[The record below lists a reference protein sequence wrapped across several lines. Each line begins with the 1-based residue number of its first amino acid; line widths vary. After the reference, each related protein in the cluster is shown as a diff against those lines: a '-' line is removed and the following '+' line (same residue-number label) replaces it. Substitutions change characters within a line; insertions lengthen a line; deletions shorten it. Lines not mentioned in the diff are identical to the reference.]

1 MYIFALQMNIYSMK
15 NKVQRQLEIRKIIQ
29 KGNIHSQEEL
39 LTELKHKGFELT
51 QATLS
56 RDLKVLQVAK
66 TTHPAK
72 GYVYTI
78 PENGHSEPTP
88 AQNRVNYLADGFQG
102 IQFSGNLAVVKTIPG
117 YASSIAA
124 VIDQTSP
131 WEIIGTVAGD
141 DTILIIQREGISKN
155 DLVAALV
162 TIMPKLKG
170 RI

>member
-1 MYIFALQMNIYSMK
+1 MK

-29 KGNIHSQEEL
+29 KGNIHSQDEL
-39 LTELKHKGFELT
+39 LAELKHKGFELT

-72 GYVYTI
+72 GYVYSI
-78 PENGHSEPTP
+78 PENGKNETTP
-88 AQNRVNYLADGFQG
+88 AQNRVNYLADGFQD
-102 IQFSGNLAVVKTIPG
+102 IQFSGNLAVIKTMPG

-124 VIDQTSP
+124 VIDHTSP

-141 DTILIIQREGISKN
+141 DTILVIQREGISRN
-155 DLVAALV
+155 DLITALV

>member
-1 MYIFALQMNIYSMK
+1 MK

-29 KGNIHSQEEL
+29 KGNIHSQDEL
-39 LTELKHKGFELT
+39 LAELKHKGFDLT

-56 RDLKVLQVAK
+56 RDLKVLQVSK

-72 GYVYTI
+72 GYVYTV
-78 PENGHSEPTP
+78 PANGQNEVSQS
-88 AQNRVNYLADGFQG
+88 QNRINYLAEGFLG

-141 DTILIIQREGISKN
+141 DTILLIQREGISKN
-155 DLVAALV
+155 DLVAVLIA
-162 TIMPKLKG
+162 IMPKLKG